1 MGTSWFPS
9 SAGAGAPA
17 ALLLLAVFGQ
27 VSSQCP
33 PWNPDCGFIP
43 TGGGRCPPWNP
54 NCVGILGDYD
64 DWGIFP
70 PVDVPIGIHGDYDD
84 WGIFPPVDVPI
95 GIHDD
100 GNIIHRYTC
109 TYILVHIKFH
119 FANTSTS
126 I

>member
-9 SAGAGAPA
+9 SAGAGASA

-33 PWNPDCGFIP
+33 PWRPDCGFFP
-43 TGGGRCPPWNP
+43 GTRGRCPPWNP
-54 NCVGILGDYD
+54 NCVDIL
-64 DWGIFP
+64 
-70 PVDVPIGIHGDYDD
+70 GDYDD

-100 GNIIHRYTC
+100 GNIIHIYTC